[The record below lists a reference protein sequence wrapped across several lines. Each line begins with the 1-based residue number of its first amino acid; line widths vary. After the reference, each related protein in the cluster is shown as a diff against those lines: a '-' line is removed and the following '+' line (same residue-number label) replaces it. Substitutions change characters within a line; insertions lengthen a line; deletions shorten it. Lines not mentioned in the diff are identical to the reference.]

1 MQALD
6 RSHSGVVSLTNFK
19 QGLSDL
25 GIGLTAQQVDALVVA
40 EGGGEFIT
48 YQDMLDKYSTRVSSL
63 ADIAQRRSSSGV
75 CDAFENLLPC
85 VSGACVRMYTHLV
98 RVLYRHL
105 AESV

>member
-48 YQDMLDKYSTRVSSL
+48 Y
-63 ADIAQRRSSSGV
+63 
-75 CDAFENLLPC
+75 
-85 VSGACVRMYTHLV
+85 
-98 RVLYRHL
+98 
-105 AESV
+105 

>member
-40 EGGGEFIT
+40 EGGSEFIT

-75 CDAFENLLPC
+75 CDAA
-85 VSGACVRMYTHLV
+85 GACVRMYTHLV